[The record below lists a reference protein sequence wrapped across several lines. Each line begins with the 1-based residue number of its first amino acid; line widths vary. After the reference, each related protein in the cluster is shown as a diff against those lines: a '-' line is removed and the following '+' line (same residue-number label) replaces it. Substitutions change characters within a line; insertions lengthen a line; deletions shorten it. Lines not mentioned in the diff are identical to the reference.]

1 MAACQETRLCRAK
14 GLDGDS
20 EEAFGDNWP
29 GGRNKVVAL
38 ENAKGQVQLTFPM
51 DLIPLTKR
59 AHTIQQDRKT
69 DMPRL
74 KDGCPPSSILSEA
87 FKVCRYQKYV

>member
-1 MAACQETRLCRAK
+1 LGITGQE
-14 GLDGDS
+14 G
-20 EEAFGDNWP
+20 E
-29 GGRNKVVAL
+29 NKVVAL

-51 DLIPLTKR
+51 DLIPLTKKAQMR
-59 AHTIQQDRKT
+59 QKDRKR

-87 FKVCRYQKYV
+87 FKVFRYQKYV